1 MAYLGADHYRKRFG
15 SVYPPLFN
23 RRYWSGTCCRVFW
36 VGANY
41 SRSLAS
47 YWCHSQSGEFFTVQV
62 AIKEDHQLKTD
73 GYYTNVRHPS
83 HTASLLSFIGFGGIV
98 LVDRDPD
105 VVTTNLMK

>member
-1 MAYLGADHYRKRFG
+1 
-15 SVYPPLFN
+15 
-23 RRYWSGTCCRVFW
+23 
-36 VGANY
+36 
-41 SRSLAS
+41 
-47 YWCHSQSGEFFTVQV
+47 VQV

-105 VVTTNLMK
+105 VVTTNLMKKPVVFIFKPSTKIYYF